1 MVQSFMGLSSP
12 HEALDYYYK
21 TNGRHTECFEF
32 RQEKAL
38 QKWHWKRILAS
49 GIPNREVS
57 IMEESSRFIRVRKAN
72 RSQDRG
78 IIAVDAIC
86 AAFENQEAHKTE
98 VMTIDGF
105 WYEVV
110 DSIEEVYAKLVQC
123 EYDVALLPKTDKEN
137 EVVTMPSNSHTKT
150 EKTKRRKI
158 TTAAVAEDK
167 TPKNHECE
175 RMTRSE
181 EYAYPK
187 KGYGQKRGDKVA
199 SGKKDLPSSEGEG
212 HHESNP
218 RSEYIPPQI
227 ES

>member
-1 MVQSFMGLSSP
+1 M
-12 HEALDYYYK
+12 AL
-21 TNGRHTECFEF
+21 
-32 RQEKAL
+32 
-38 QKWHWKRILAS
+38 KRILAS

-57 IMEESSRFIRVRKAN
+57 IMEASSRFIRVRKAN

-110 DSIEEVYAKLVQC
+110 DSIEEVYAKLVKC
-123 EYDVALLPKTDKEN
+123 EYNVAPLPKTDKVN
-137 EVVTMPSNSHTKT
+137 EVVTMSSNSHTKT
-150 EKTKRRKI
+150 EKIKRRKI
-158 TTAAVAEDK
+158 TPAAVAEDK

-175 RMTRSE
+175 RMTRPG

-187 KGYGQKRGDKVA
+187 KGYGQKKGDKV
-199 SGKKDLPSSEGEG
+199 SPNKKDLPSSEGEG
-212 HHESNP
+212 HYDLNP

-227 ES
+227 GL